1 MTLSKKILFWAVVTI
16 VATPGV
22 LMTMNANEETAYF
35 NIIGLAYLYVAVKAC
50 KRFMPQWM
58 IDYFNQTEPQQG
70 KV

>member
-22 LMTMNANEETAYF
+22 LMTMNANEDAVYF
-35 NIIGLAYLYVAVKAC
+35 NFIGIAYLYVAVKAC
-50 KRFMPQWM
+50 KSFMPQWM
-58 IDYFNQTEPQQG
+58 IDYFNQTEAKNE